1 MFQNGLHRLVEKY
14 FPNEDPEIME
24 YGLYILSSKIIF
36 TAAIVLVGIIFGELV
51 SILLFTL
58 FYTPLRSYAGGIHAG
73 TPSRCFVLSL
83 IMLALVAAVNKYV
96 FIPQYISYIFL
107 TLSFVAVIIL
117 SPVETPN
124 KPLDETEKKVYGR
137 KTKVI
142 ALIEAVIGV
151 ICEVLSY
158 ETVLNN
164 LMFAF
169 FVISIMLVLGKL
181 ENKKAKF

>member
-1 MFQNGLHRLVEKY
+1 
-14 FPNEDPEIME
+14 ME

-36 TAAIVLVGIIFGELV
+36 TVAIVIVGIVFGELV

-83 IMLALVAAVNKYV
+83 VMLTLVAAVNKYV
-96 FIPQYISYIFL
+96 FIPQYISYIVL

-137 KTKVI
+137 KTKII
-142 ALIEAVIGV
+142 ALIEAVVGV

-181 ENKKAKF
+181 ENKKN